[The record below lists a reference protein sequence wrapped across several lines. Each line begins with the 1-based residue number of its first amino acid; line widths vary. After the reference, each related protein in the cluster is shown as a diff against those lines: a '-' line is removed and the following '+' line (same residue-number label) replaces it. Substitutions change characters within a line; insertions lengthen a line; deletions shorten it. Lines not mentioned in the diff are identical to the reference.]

1 MKIGIDIDGVLT
13 DEHTYVLDNGTKYF
27 SENNISYI
35 VNRNV
40 YDSEEIFGVS
50 EDEYN
55 NFWKE
60 YIFEYSKNIPIRCHA
75 SDIIKK
81 LKEKGNEIF
90 IITSRSFTTYE
101 NENKD
106 KMQYLVKEWLN
117 KNSVLYDEIIFTRE
131 KADIC
136 KQNNIDLMIEDKPEN
151 IEDISKEIPVI
162 VYDCPYNE
170 KIYNNNV
177 IRCYS
182 WYDIYEKIEKLEK

>member
-35 VNRNV
+35 VNRSV
-40 YDSEEIFGVS
+40 YDSEGIFGVS

-60 YIFEYSKNIPIRCHA
+60 YIFEYSKNIPIRCYA
-75 SDIIKK
+75 SEIIRK
-81 LKEKGNEIF
+81 LKTEGNQIF

-101 NENKD
+101 NENKVR
-106 KMQYLVKEWLN
+106 MQRLVKEWL
-117 KNSVLYDEIIFTRE
+117 KTNSVLYDKIIFTRKKLDVCIE
-131 KADIC
+131 K
-136 KQNNIDLMIEDKPEN
+136 NIDLMIEDKPEN

-162 VYDCPYNE
+162 VYDCSYNE
-170 KIYNNNV
+170 EIHNKNV

-182 WYDIYEKIEKLEK
+182 WYDIYDKIKKLQ

>member
-13 DEHTYVLDNGTKYF
+13 DEHNYVLDNGTKYF

-35 VNRNV
+35 VNRSI

-60 YIFEYSKNIPIRCHA
+60 YIFEYSKNISIRRYA
-75 SDIIKK
+75 ADIIKK

-101 NENKD
+101 NESKD
-106 KMQYLVKEWLN
+106 KMQYLG
-117 KNSVLYDEIIFTRE
+117 
-131 KADIC
+131 
-136 KQNNIDLMIEDKPEN
+136 
-151 IEDISKEIPVI
+151 PVGP
-162 VYDCPYNE
+162 VQSLVRHLTTSQRQLFFYLCNLCFCHHY
-170 KIYNNNV
+170 
-177 IRCYS
+177 
-182 WYDIYEKIEKLEK
+182 

>member
-60 YIFEYSKNIPIRCHA
+60 YIFEYSKNISIRRYA
-75 SDIIKK
+75 ADIIKK

-101 NENKD
+101 NENKVR
-106 KMQYLVKEWLN
+106 MQRLVKEWL
-117 KNSVLYDEIIFTRE
+117 KTNSVLYDKIIFTRKKLDVCIE
-131 KADIC
+131 K
-136 KQNNIDLMIEDKPEN
+136 NIDLMIEDKPEN

-162 VYDCPYNE
+162 VYDCSYNE
-170 KIYNNNV
+170 EIHNKNV

-182 WYDIYEKIEKLEK
+182 WYDIYDKIKKLQ

>member
-1 MKIGIDIDGVLT
+1 MRIGIDIDGVLT
-13 DEHTYVLDNGTKYF
+13 DEHNYILDNGSKYF

-55 NFWKE
+55 DFWKE
-60 YIFEYSKNIPIRCHA
+60 YIFEYSKNIPIRRYA
-75 SDIIKK
+75 SEIIRK
-81 LKEKGNEIF
+81 LKDDGNQIF

-101 NENKD
+101 NENKE
-106 KMQYLVKEWLN
+106 KMQCLVKEWLN
-117 KNSVLYDEIIFTRE
+117 KNSVLYDEIIFTRK
-131 KADIC
+131 KADVC
-136 KQNNIDLMIEDKPEN
+136 KEKNINLMIEDKPEN
-151 IEDISKEIPVI
+151 IENISRKIPVI

-170 KIYNNNV
+170 KICNNNI

-182 WYDIYEKIEKLEK
+182 WYDIYEKIDKLEK

>member
-13 DEHTYVLDNGTKYF
+13 DEHNYVLDNGTKYF
-27 SENNISYI
+27 SENNILYI
-35 VNRNV
+35 VNRSI

-60 YIFEYSKNIPIRCHA
+60 YIFEYSKNIPIRRHA
-75 SDIIKK
+75 ADIIKK

-101 NENKD
+101 NENKY

-136 KQNNIDLMIEDKPEN
+136 KQKNIDLMIEDKPEN
-151 IEDISKEIPVI
+151 IENISKEIPVI
-162 VYDCPYNE
+162 AYDCPYNE
-170 KIYNNNV
+170 KICNNKGIFKNKSYNF
-177 IRCYS
+177 S
-182 WYDIYEKIEKLEK
+182 

>member
-60 YIFEYSKNIPIRCHA
+60 YIFFFFSNISIRCNA

-136 KQNNIDLMIEDKPEN
+136 KQKNIDLMIEDKPEN

-170 KIYNNNV
+170 KIYNNV

>member
-60 YIFEYSKNIPIRCHA
+60 YIFEYSKNISIRRYA
-75 SDIIKK
+75 ADIIKK

-101 NENKD
+101 NENKVR
-106 KMQYLVKEWLN
+106 MQRLVKEWL
-117 KNSVLYDEIIFTRE
+117 KTNSVLYDKIIFTR
-131 KADIC
+131 KKLDVC
-136 KQNNIDLMIEDKPEN
+136 
-151 IEDISKEIPVI
+151 
-162 VYDCPYNE
+162 
-170 KIYNNNV
+170 
-177 IRCYS
+177 
-182 WYDIYEKIEKLEK
+182 IEKKY